1 MQNEQKVMNDLI
13 DRYVYQVVKQ
23 LPQVQRADIE
33 KELRGLIDDMLQA
46 RGDSP
51 GKADVEAVLKELGH
65 PFVLAGKY
73 KGHSRFLIGPEYFDT
88 YWFVMKIVLAA
99 AAFGMAL
106 AQIIG
111 NVVTPPVNIWATIGM
126 FFASIFSGLVQAF
139 AWVTAIFAIMEHFAR
154 ETPWKRSE
162 WKPGDLPPVPEQK
175 TTIKKSEPIAGI
187 IFSILWLI
195 LITTAPQLLGV
206 YILQPGE
213 SVSLTGATLTNIIPI
228 FNLTVLQ
235 QLLPFVVI
243 IICLGIVKE
252 VFRLAE
258 GRYTVR
264 LAIATT
270 VLNAT
275 SLILFIWVYGG
286 SAIWNPD
293 FITSLNV
300 AWGANMPMAHIWN
313 IFPKILVGLAVFGNV
328 VDSITA
334 FARAL
339 RHREPIIQ

>member
-1 MQNEQKVMNDLI
+1 MLNEQKVTNDLI

-23 LPQVQRADIE
+23 LPQAQRADIE
-33 KELRGLIDDMLQA
+33 KELRGLIDDMLTA
-46 RGDSP
+46 RSNNSA
-51 GKADVEAVLKELGH
+51 KADVEAVLKELGH
-65 PFVLAGKY
+65 PFQLAAKY

-88 YWFVMKIVLAA
+88 YWLVLKMVLAA
-99 AAFGMAL
+99 VAFGMAL

-111 NVVTPPVNIWATIGM
+111 NIVTPPENIWETIAM

-139 AWVTAIFAIMEHFAR
+139 AWVTAIFAIIEHIAR

-162 WKPGDLPPVPEQK
+162 WKPGDLPPVPEK
-175 TTIKKSEPIAGI
+175 KAIIKKSEPIAGI
-187 IFSILWLI
+187 IFSMLWLM

-206 YILQPGE
+206 YFAPAGE
-213 SVSLTGATLTNIIPI
+213 VTNWFGSLHAIVPI
-228 FNLTVLQ
+228 FNLTVLH
-235 QLLPFVVI
+235 QLMPFVVI

-270 VLNAT
+270 ILNAA

-293 FITSLNV
+293 FITSLNA
-300 AWGANMPMAHIWN
+300 AWDVNMPMAHIWS
-313 IFPKILVGLAVFGNV
+313 IFPTILVCLAVFGNV

>member
-1 MQNEQKVMNDLI
+1 MQNEQKGMNDLI

-23 LPQVQRADIE
+23 LPQAQRADIE
-33 KELRGLIDDMLQA
+33 KELRGLIDDMLSA
-46 RGDSP
+46 RTASP

-65 PFVLAGKY
+65 PFELAAKY
-73 KGHSRFLIGPEYFDT
+73 KGNSRFLIGPEYFDT
-88 YWFVMKIVLAA
+88 YWLILKIVLAA
-99 AAFGMAL
+99 VAFGMAL

-111 NVVTPPVNIWATIGM
+111 NIVTPPQNVWVTIGM
-126 FFASIFSGLVQAF
+126 FFATIFSGLVQAF
-139 AWVTAIFAIMEHFAR
+139 AWVTAVFAIMEHFAR
-154 ETPWKRSE
+154 ERPWKRSE

-175 TTIKKSEPIAGI
+175 AQIKKSEPIVGI

-206 YILQPGE
+206 YFLQPGE
-213 SVSLTGATLTNIIPI
+213 SASVIGATVPNIVPI
-228 FNLTVLQ
+228 FNLTALQ
-235 QLLPFVVI
+235 QLMPFVVI

-270 VLNAT
+270 IINAA

-286 SAIWNPD
+286 PAIWNPN
-293 FITSLNV
+293 FVTTLS
-300 AWGANMPMAHIWN
+300 AGWGADSTVAHIWS

-339 RHREPIIQ
+339 RHREPSAA

>member
-1 MQNEQKVMNDLI
+1 MQNEKAMNDLI

-23 LPQVQRADIE
+23 LPQAQRADID
-33 KELRGLIDDMLQA
+33 KELRGLIDDMLSA
-46 RGDSP
+46 RTANP

-65 PFVLAGKY
+65 PFQLAAKY
-73 KGHSRFLIGPEYFDT
+73 KGSSRFLIGPEYFDT
-88 YWFVMKIVLAA
+88 YWFVLKIVLAA
-99 AAFGMAL
+99 VAFGMAL

-111 NVVTPPVNIWATIGM
+111 NIVTPPTNIWMTIAM

-139 AWVTAIFAIMEHFAR
+139 AWVTGIFALIEHFAR
-154 ETPWKRSE
+154 EKPWKNPE

-175 TTIKKSEPIAGI
+175 AVIKKSEPIVGI

-195 LITTAPQLLGV
+195 LITTAPQLLGA
-206 YILQPGE
+206 YIAPAGQ
-213 SVSLTGATLTNIIPI
+213 VTNWAGNLHAIVPI

-235 QLLPFVVI
+235 QMMPLVVV

-270 VLNAT
+270 ILNAAT
-275 SLILFIWVYGG
+275 LILFIWVYGG
-286 SAIWNPD
+286 PAIWNAD
-293 FITSLNV
+293 FITALNV
-300 AWGANMPMAHIWN
+300 GWGADSTAAHIWS
-313 IFPKILVGLAVFGNV
+313 IMPKILVGLAVFGNV

-339 RHREPIIQ
+339 RHRDINVA